1 MMKLRRV
8 GLIIMVLIGGGV
20 LSGCQKQATKD
31 STAKINI
38 VTTTNFYGEVAKAV
52 GGDRVKVTSIINQ
65 PSVDPHDFEPTPAV
79 AQKVAKADIVLAN
92 GIGYDGWMNKV
103 VQSTDSAQFIRVG
116 EDVLKR
122 KAGVNEHLWY
132 DTQTMPAVAEYLA
145 NQLAKK
151 RPQDRAYFEANAKKY
166 VATLK
171 PVQRV
176 VKQLQAKVQK
186 LDNRDVLVSEPVFD
200 YALTN
205 LGFKVGNTDFEN
217 AVEKGTDPSPK
228 VIQNMQTALKKGQ
241 VACFVDNSQVSDK
254 IVDNMVTLANKNK
267 VPVLKVTETMPA
279 NMTYQQWM
287 LKQYQQLNQLLSAS

>member
-1 MMKLRRV
+1 MRLKRL
-8 GLIIMVLIGGGV
+8 GLLVMVMISGGV
-20 LSGCQKQATKD
+20 LSACQQKSTQQQ

-52 GGDRVKVTSIINQ
+52 GGNRVKVQSIINQ

-79 AQKVAKADIVLAN
+79 AKKVAQADLVLAN

-103 VQSTDSAQFIRVG
+103 VRSTNHAQLIRVG

-132 DTQTMPAVAEYLA
+132 DTKTMPAVANYIAE
-145 NQLAKK
+145 QLAKK
-151 RPQDRAYFEANAKKY
+151 RPQDRAYFQANAKKY

-171 PVQRV
+171 PVQRI
-176 VKQLQAKVQK
+176 VKQLQAKVQR
-186 LDNRDVLVSEPVFD
+186 LDQRNVLVSEPVFD

-205 LGFKVGNTDFEN
+205 LGFKVVNTDFEQ

-228 VIQNMQTALKKGQ
+228 VIQDMQTAMKKQQ

-254 IVDNMVTLANKNK
+254 IVDNMVTLANQNEI
-267 VPVLKVTETMPA
+267 PVLKVTETMPA
-279 NMTYQQWM
+279 NLTYQQWM
-287 LKQYQQLNQLLSAS
+287 LKQYQQLNKLLSAS